1 MVDAY
6 NSDNLKAKSSEYD
19 PYSELNLSRRNL
31 DEKLADWASTVRSQC
46 KTEQE
51 VHEYLSKKYFGT
63 SDFAYTKNGTS
74 LKNMQCLKTTTMQF
88 VMEQLVAEI

>member
-51 VHEYLSKKYFGT
+51 VHEYLSKNT
-63 SDFAYTKNGTS
+63 
-74 LKNMQCLKTTTMQF
+74 
-88 VMEQLVAEI
+88 LVHQILHTQKMGWAWKICNV